1 MTDYKAVQAALNAH
15 GQNPPLVVDG
25 VYGPASRAAVMAFQK
40 SKGLAVDGVVGPQ
53 TLAALGIAS
62 GAVTTTASG
71 LPKAAG
77 ALGSPTGVPA
87 TTDPSN
93 IQIRAENAARALGL
107 TPLESAFIRSVGWHE
122 TNLGTGW
129 GTTPPPNGG
138 AGSFNMGAITTN
150 TPGPLDFQHK
160 DSRNDTGQI
169 IEYTTWFKGYPSFE
183 AGIAGL
189 RDAVLKP
196 NVRAALAANAKDPQ
210 KAFAAAVQAMYDNHY
225 FLGIHPRNSPEGN
238 AANVTDYFNAVTK
251 AFGSISSVTG
261 EQLIAAGIGA
271 GAVGLLLGLG
281 YLGYRLFVLRS

>member
-1 MTDYKAVQAALNAH
+1 MTDYKAVQARLNEL

-25 VYGPASRAAVMAFQK
+25 VYGPASRAAVMAFQR
-40 SKGLAVDGVVGPQ
+40 SKGLAVDGVVGPM
-53 TLAALGIAS
+53 TLAALGITA
-62 GAVTTTASG
+62 GAVSTTAAG
-71 LPKAAG
+71 TPKAS
-77 ALGSPTGVPA
+77 ALGSSTGVPA
-87 TTDPSN
+87 TTDPNN

-107 TPLESAFIRSVGWHE
+107 TPLESAFMRSVGWHE

-129 GTTPPPNGG
+129 GSTPPPDGG
-138 AGSFNMGAITTN
+138 AGSFNMGAITTLN
-150 TPGPLDFQHK
+150 PGPLDFRHE
-160 DSRNDTGQI
+160 DSRNDNGQI
-169 IEYTTWFKGYPSFE
+169 VKYTTWFKGYPSFE

-189 RDAVLKP
+189 AAQVLKP

-225 FLGIHPRNSPEGN
+225 FLGVHRRDTPEGN

-261 EQLIAAGIGA
+261 EQLAIAAGIGV

-281 YLGYRLFVLRS
+281 YLGYRVFVLRA